1 MNIRDQLIQ
10 IASPAHVFT
19 DEPMSAHTTFKAGG
33 IADYYVEATSED
45 VLSSLLRFLNEQN
58 YPFYIVGN
66 GSNLLVSDEGYRGV
80 IITLVGEF
88 CEVYTDTQEHIRKAA
103 DGENDDMHGSEMSDS
118 SVKVITCDSSENL
131 MTRDLSDKAI
141 IHAGAGCL
149 LSKAASVAASN
160 SLTGLEFASGI
171 PGSMGGAIV
180 MNAGAYGGEM
190 KDVVESV
197 VCLYSPDQGL
207 YELPAEQCAFSYR
220 KSLFNTRGGYVI
232 LSAVFRLQP
241 GDRDEIAAKMR
252 EMNEKRRAKQ
262 PLELPSA
269 GSAFKRPEGN
279 FAGALIEQAGLKGF
293 TVGGAQVSEKHAGF
307 VVNVGGATS
316 HDVYDLMMQ
325 VRNTVY
331 EKSGVRLEPEV
342 IILPPDYKLEDH
354 SPKAHKNH
362 ITVNAPAE
370 ESEN

>member
-1 MNIRDQLIQ
+1 MENLEKA
-10 IASPAHVFT
+10 IAEIKEALPGMT
-19 DEPMSAHTTFKAGG
+19 LLEQEPLSAHCSFRIGGPARALAVPESVSSLAKACSILKDNELMPFILGNG
-33 IADYYVEATSED
+33 TNLLFPDEGLQQLFLISTEKLQNLFLLPDGAIYAEAGVSLSR
-45 VLSSLLRFLNEQN
+45 LSSFAQQN
-58 YPFYIVGN
+58 G
-66 GSNLLVSDEGYRGV
+66 L
-80 IITLVGEF
+80 
-88 CEVYTDTQEHIRKAA
+88 Q
-103 DGENDDMHGSEMSDS
+103 
-118 SVKVITCDSSENL
+118 
-131 MTRDLSDKAI
+131 
-141 IHAGAGCL
+141 
-149 LSKAASVAASN
+149 
-160 SLTGLEFASGI
+160 GLEFASGI
-171 PGSMGGAIV
+171 PGSVGGGCFI
-180 MNAGAYGGEM
+180 NAGAYGGEM

-342 IILPPDYKLEDH
+342 IILPPDYKLEDKG
-354 SPKAHKNH
+354 PKVRGNR
-362 ITVNAPAE
+362 ITVMDPTE
-370 ESEN
+370 GMKE